1 MPYNANSDLP
11 DSVKNSLPEHA
22 QDIYREAF
30 NNAWVQ
36 YKDPAKRQGGKSQ
49 EETAHAVAWNAVKN
63 EYEKNEKGDWVK
75 K

>member
-1 MPYNANSDLP
+1 MPYNSNSDLP

-22 QDIYREAF
+22 QEIYRKAF
-30 NNAWVQ
+30 NNAWIQ
-36 YKDPAKRQGGKSQ
+36 YKDPTKRQGGKSQ

-63 EYEKNEKGDWVK
+63 EYEKNEKGNWVK